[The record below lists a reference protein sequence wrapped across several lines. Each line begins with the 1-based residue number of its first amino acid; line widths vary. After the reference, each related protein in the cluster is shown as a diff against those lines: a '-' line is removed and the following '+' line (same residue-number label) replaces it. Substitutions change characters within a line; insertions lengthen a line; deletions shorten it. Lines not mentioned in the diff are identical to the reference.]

1 VAWWDV
7 DTDKARIAGLPGR
20 DAAATAAGN
29 RSAVAG
35 GEQDLFPVYF
45 WTPILIIMGLIVG
58 YWLGAWGRTRQILRS
73 TGTRTTAWLS
83 AAGQRGMQYT
93 VAVSKQLSPMLYVNK
108 LRMGFALI
116 MPKTVKLWLCIRCI
130 DSEDRPEA
138 WCAQFRSQ
146 VCSYLDISRHAP
158 ITAIAEKIIEAQPQ
172 AEPARVRALVQS
184 MDNAIYGAGKLD
196 FIAWKKDFR
205 DQLRPR
211 LFRSRRSRLRRAR
224 RVLPALNPRAA

>member
-1 VAWWDV
+1 
-7 DTDKARIAGLPGR
+7 
-20 DAAATAAGN
+20 
-29 RSAVAG
+29 
-35 GEQDLFPVYF
+35 
-45 WTPILIIMGLIVG
+45 
-58 YWLGAWGRTRQILRS
+58 
-73 TGTRTTAWLS
+73 
-83 AAGQRGMQYT
+83 MQYT

-172 AEPARVRALVQS
+172 AEPATVRALVQS
-184 MDNAIYGAGKLD
+184 MDSAMYGAGKLD

-205 DQLRPR
+205 HQLRPR

-224 RVLPALNPRAA
+224 RVLPVLNPRAA